1 VQKQPQYWTGNLTI
15 QVQCNDDLVLFKK
28 DVPLYAQTGTCKI
41 QLIDTE
47 IPIIVPRQ
55 QGKLLNIVN
64 LGNVATHVSA
74 TVVPLEG
81 CSDTVQDFSV
91 KPENTF
97 LQAGENGSFLIIH
110 KSQYSDAKVVDN
122 ER

>member
-1 VQKQPQYWTGNLTI
+1 VQKQPQYWRGNLII

-41 QLIDTE
+41 QLVDTE

-55 QGKLLNIVN
+55 QGKLLNVVN
-64 LGNVATHVSA
+64 SGNVATYISA

-81 CSDTVQDFSV
+81 SDTVQDFSI
-91 KPENTF
+91 KPENIF
-97 LQAGENGSFLIIH
+97 LQAGENGSFLIVH
-110 KSQYSDAKVVDN
+110 KSQHSDAKIVDN